1 MSAAAKP
8 ASLVSSPA
16 GPSSAP
22 HFISRTLPP
31 PPGSI
36 LKDDYA
42 AAEEARRRFNK
53 RGLFSSIS
61 LPSFHRRRSKTHRGD
76 VPSSPSSIGLAD
88 GSATTAVIPDLVVIS
103 DPPNRGEALDEDYNK
118 DVYRWAVLYENQRGA
133 MVFSTPYYSALTLL
147 PLDPPPFTI
156 PTAARSPRKYQP
168 TVSLEDYPLPD
179 GSWKWVSRAWMI
191 DMHGDGQVQYDG
203 FEYSRSFRS
212 KKWGPDPGVMSHR
225 GLVRRRRWIRLMMR
239 PAPAHQEDVESVFSV
254 PGPAALSLLPEFA
267 HNEEGATRP
276 PSVMITSSDDD
287 EWPLD
292 VWKGDSGDWDRC
304 HAALR
309 RLARDGRK
317 LDLWASWLG
326 IPDELPVLRQTSSNS
341 SIPPALINEEPT
353 PQRDGSDTLNVDS
366 VSHSS
371 DQEVDRLVADTG
383 VSMLKASKQ
392 HVAAVVRTH
401 GSDILALFVYPDS
414 RATLLQYLK
423 RVGLLEELRT
433 GLGASES
440 VRVLDFW
447 SYTQDLEMDV
457 ALPSS
462 C

>member
-1 MSAAAKP
+1 MSEP

-16 GPSSAP
+16 GPSFTPQSL
-22 HFISRTLPP
+22 SRTLPP

-42 AAEEARRRFNK
+42 AAEEARRRFSK
-53 RGLFSSIS
+53 RRLFPSVS
-61 LPSFHRRRSKTHRGD
+61 LPSFHRRRSKVHRRD
-76 VPSSPSSIGLAD
+76 APPSPPSIGKVN
-88 GSATTAVIPDLVVIS
+88 GSASTAVIPDLVVIS
-103 DPPNRGEALDEDYNK
+103 EPPNRGEALDEDYNK

-212 KKWGPDPGVMSHR
+212 KRWGPDPGVMSHR

-239 PAPAHQEDVESVFSV
+239 PAPARHEDVESVFGV
-254 PGPAALSLLPEFA
+254 PGPVALSLLPEIA

-276 PSVMITSSDDD
+276 PSVLISSSDDD

-309 RLARDGRK
+309 RLDRDGRM
-317 LDLWASWLG
+317 LDLWAGWLG
-326 IPDELPVLRQTSSNS
+326 ILDARPISRQTSCNS
-341 SIPPALINEEPT
+341 SLPPSPHADEEPT
-353 PQRDGSDTLNVDS
+353 LQRGASDTL
-366 VSHSS
+366 S
-371 DQEVDRLVADTG
+371 DGPSTSDTSGQEVDGLTADTG
-383 VSMLKASKQ
+383 VSISKASKQ
-392 HVAAVVRTH
+392 YVAAVLRTH
-401 GSDILALFVYPDS
+401 GSNILAFFVYPDS
-414 RATLLQYLK
+414 RATLLRYLK
-423 RVGLLEELRT
+423 RVGLLDELRV

-457 ALPSS
+457 NPPSPG
-462 C
+462 